1 MTLRAQ
7 PHIQFCLSPLTT
19 GPHEISIG
27 YLKNA
32 IYAAIVVCASLL
44 PSVLPAISHSPDLS
58 KKIAY
63 LSLTTA
69 RSSGIEAKP
78 DSFAPNVL
86 VQFTQSDGPLRFLA
100 TTDRYG
106 TATVPLEAGTY
117 CAEAF
122 GLDGQPTE
130 ISERSRLPLHRCFAI
145 KAGTLQEFSLTIAV
159 NAKYVQSLPLPSLGV
174 E

>member
-1 MTLRAQ
+1 MALEAQ
-7 PHIQFCLSPLTT
+7 PHTKFPLLSSLTT
-19 GPHEISIG
+19 GSHQRSIVS
-27 YLKNA
+27 LC
-32 IYAAIVVCASLL
+32 AAIIVLASLL
-44 PSVLPAISHSPDLS
+44 PSALSAISHSADLS

-63 LSLTTA
+63 LSLATA
-69 RSSGIEAKP
+69 RSSEIEGRP

-86 VQFTQSDGPLRFLA
+86 VRFTQSDGPLRFLA

-122 GLDGQPTE
+122 GLDGQLTE

-145 KAGTLQEFSLTIAV
+145 KAGTIQEFSLTLAA
-159 NAKYVQSLPLPSLGV
+159 NAKYVQSLPSPPLGV
-174 E
+174 Q